1 MHTVVGPILTKGGGY
16 AFNIW
21 TPEEG
26 LSCGFAYRRIEDAH
40 YARNAEIRSRKRGR
54 LLSALTCDTLDEF
67 TSAVAER
74 ETTFRALVSNLEAKA
89 VEPVHPHQ
97 RHRRVP
103 IVTAP

>member
-54 LLSALTCDTLDEF
+54 PLSALTCSTLDEF

-74 ETTFRALVSNLEAKA
+74 DATFRALVSNLEAKA
-89 VEPVHPHQ
+89 VEPIHPPP
-97 RHRRVP
+97 RHRRIS

>member
-1 MHTVVGPILTKGGGY
+1 MHTVVGPILTKEGGY
-16 AFNIW
+16 AFDMW

-54 LLSALTCDTLDEF
+54 PLSALTCDTLDEF
-67 TSAVAER
+67 TSAVAEGD
-74 ETTFRALVSNLEAKA
+74 TTFRALISKPGSQGDRTRPSASTT
-89 VEPVHPHQ
+89 PP
-97 RHRRVP
+97 RR